1 MLVKEVQQALHERV
15 QFVTEALPPQKSS
28 YGAQRDFEIT
38 LAKAA
43 VIQGRLKE
51 IRASLG
57 ADP

>member
-1 MLVKEVQQALHERV
+1 M

-57 ADP
+57 AAP